1 MIQALKHEIKK
12 VGTLALFFLIGFG
25 YILLIMKL
33 FLKEY
38 SIDTYIFSKAII
50 GALVAAKAVAIMD
63 VTPWM
68 NRFEQSPRYL
78 SILYKTFV
86 YTLAVVI
93 LGVIEHLLHAYH
105 ETKAIA
111 PAFKSFIA
119 SENFYQ
125 FMAVILCISIVF
137 FLHNIF
143 RELDTYLGKGNM
155 NKFFFDVPEL
165 KSKNS
170 TIPNNK
176 N

>member
-1 MIQALKHEIKK
+1 MQALKHEIKK
-12 VGTLALFFLIGFG
+12 IGSLALFFLIGFG

-38 SIDTYIFSKAII
+38 SIDSYILSKAII

-63 VTPWM
+63 VTPLI
-68 NRFEQSPRYL
+68 NRFEKAPRYL

-93 LGVIEHLLHAYH
+93 LGLVEHLLHAYH

-111 PAFKSFIA
+111 PAFKSFIE

-125 FMAVILCISIVF
+125 FLAVILCISIVF
-137 FLHNIF
+137 LMHNIF
-143 RELDTYLGKGNM
+143 REIDSYFGKGNLS
-155 NKFFFDVPEL
+155 KFFFDVPQL

-170 TIPNNK
+170 TIPNDK